1 VSQSIDRPPPSGVA
15 PGSPGS
21 LVPPCPNLGPE
32 PFDSLTI
39 PSIWLALPAILILAT
54 VVLVSLRL
62 LRGRLRGKTGKG
74 PARQGQPPPDSSADV
89 LIELSGRVRVAL
101 VERFGET
108 WRAKT
113 TEEISS
119 DPALSEVFGR
129 ETAARLVAI
138 LSEAD
143 RLKFAAEETVE
154 TRPQSE
160 DADDWAAFVS
170 GFLAAAGARS
180 MTTGK

>member
-1 VSQSIDRPPPSGVA
+1 VSQSIERPPPSGGE

-32 PFDSLTI
+32 PLDSLTV
-39 PSIWLALPAILILAT
+39 PSIWLALPAILIVVT
-54 VVLVSLRL
+54 VLLVSLRL

-74 PARQGQPPPDSSADV
+74 PDRQGQPTPASSADV
-89 LIELSGRVRVAL
+89 LIELSGRVRGAL

-119 DPALSEVFGR
+119 DPALFEVFGR
-129 ETAARLVAI
+129 VTALRLIAI

-154 TRPQSE
+154 THPQSE

-170 GFLAAAGARS
+170 LFLAAAGARS

>member
-1 VSQSIDRPPPSGVA
+1 MIQSIERPPSPGVE
-15 PGSPGS
+15 PGTPGS

-32 PFDSLTI
+32 PLDSSTI
-39 PSIWLALPAILILAT
+39 SSIWLVIPAILIVVT
-54 VVLVSLRL
+54 VLLVSLRL

-74 PARQGQPPPDSSADV
+74 PDRQARPTPGTSADV
-89 LIELSGRVRVAL
+89 LIELSGKIRGTL
-101 VERFGET
+101 VERFGEA

-119 DPALSEVFGR
+119 EPALWEVFGR
-129 ETAARLVAI
+129 ETAERLVAI

-143 RLKFAAEETVE
+143 RVKFAAEEMVE
-154 TRPQSE
+154 TRSQSE
-160 DADDWAAFVS
+160 DADDRAVFVS